1 MKNKNITNSYL
12 IIARKKELSE
22 KWFFDFANELE
33 VKNTDIFKIDNDKEI
48 LLDEI
53 KGLKKVIKL
62 RPYESKYKLFF
73 IYNADNIREQAAN
86 AMLKTLE
93 EPPGQAIIVLA
104 ATNPKKILTTI
115 VSRCR
120 LVRLDSTN
128 SAINVVE
135 GKMFQDIELM
145 DVVQRFKFAKDFVK
159 NNDINK
165 INEWM
170 NQLALYYRTNIDNKK
185 VREKLKKLLTYQKMI
200 NSSNVSKEL
209 VMENILLEL

>member
-12 IIARKKELSE
+12 IIAREKELSE